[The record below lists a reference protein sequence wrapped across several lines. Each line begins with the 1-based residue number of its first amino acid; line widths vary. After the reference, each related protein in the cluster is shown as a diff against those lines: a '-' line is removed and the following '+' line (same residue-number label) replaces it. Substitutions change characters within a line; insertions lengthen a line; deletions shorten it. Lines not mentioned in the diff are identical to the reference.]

1 MSDAAALPPPPRKR
15 CIVYVDAF
23 NWYYGVFIHRPAWKW
38 LNLQSFFETLRL
50 DDDVVAVKLF
60 TALVEPKRHI
70 SPRRDRQQRYLK
82 ALTSLPKVQIIHGK
96 YQERTVTCQA
106 RDCIRHLEYQVAE
119 EKKTDVNI
127 AVHLMDD
134 AIKDRADTLIIVS
147 GDSDLEPAVEWVRQ
161 NHPRIKIHVYI
172 PALEDERQQRRNDNY
187 QRMQVNCKLLPL
199 ADIPRHQLPA
209 TVQLAE
215 AVSVTRP
222 PDWS

>member
-1 MSDAAALPPPPRKR
+1 LVDCPHSNASVNYIIHLRPMSDAAALPPPPRKR

-60 TALVEPKRHI
+60 TALVEPKRHV

-134 AIKDRADTLIIVS
+134 AIKATLQVM
-147 GDSDLEPAVEWVRQ
+147 ETTKE
-161 NHPRIKIHVYI
+161 NIKTRTSY
-172 PALEDERQQRRNDNY
+172 N
-187 QRMQVNCKLLPL
+187 L
-199 ADIPRHQLPA
+199 AGLSYTP
-209 TVQLAE
+209 
-215 AVSVTRP
+215 
-222 PDWS
+222 